1 MEESVKPNCYTCV
14 FKGVVPGNAHIS
26 CSNWKAT
33 VTGDP
38 YGIKNGWFIWPFLF
52 DPTWLRSCNGHKEK
66 YHG

>member
-38 YGIKNGWFIWPFLF
+38 YGIKNGWFIWPFL
-52 DPTWLRSCNGHKEK
+52 
-66 YHG
+66 